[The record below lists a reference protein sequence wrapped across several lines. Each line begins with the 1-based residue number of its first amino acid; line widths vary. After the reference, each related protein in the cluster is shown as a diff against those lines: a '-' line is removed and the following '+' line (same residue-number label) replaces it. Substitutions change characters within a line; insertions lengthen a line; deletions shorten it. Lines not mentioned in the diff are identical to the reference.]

1 MAYNQNLLVID
12 EFLGEDEDTLK
23 DKYLTFKIAN
33 EDYAIEIK
41 YVIEIIR
48 IQKITRIPNIKDYI
62 KGIINLRGII
72 IPVVE
77 IRKRFNLL
85 EIEYDDRT
93 CIIVVMINNN
103 SIGLI
108 VDDVAEVIDIT
119 ESNLTLPPSTN
130 KGNQSRFIQAIGNAG
145 EKVKIILDIHKL
157 LYEEDLSIYE
167 TNE

>member
-1 MAYNQNLLVID
+1 MTYNQNLLEID

-41 YVIEIIR
+41 YVIEIIG
-48 IQKITRIPNIKDYI
+48 IHKITRIPNIKDYI

-77 IRKRFNLL
+77 VRKRFNLL

-93 CIIVVMINNN
+93 CLIVVMSNNN
-103 SIGLI
+103 SIGLSG
-108 VDDVAEVIDIT
+108 DEVAEVIDLP
-119 ESNLTLPPSTN
+119 ESQLTPAPSTN
-130 KGNQSRFIQAIGNAG
+130 KGNQSRFIQAIGNTG

-157 LYEEDLSIYE
+157 LYEEDMSNYE
-167 TNE
+167 SKE